1 MKTNALID
9 LFVPAHIA
17 PLDAIVAAAK
27 DAGLDAVILAADDPE
42 ELPDPDEIAAFNAVA
57 AKGNGDPYV
66 HVGCTISGVGF
77 RVLVLYDGDLESI
90 SLDAIEAT
98 GDLNLVHASVREL
111 GGCALPICP
120 RQGLEGSVLRQLAPL
135 PETPSLGIVAMV
147 AGGSPLGRD
156 LDVED
161 AGIYK
166 RRVLAASGPFAD
178 AKQLGRFATLLPS
191 GADDMGGIIAALTQ
205 GYGVGIE
212 LGGHPDAVVAQEP
225 NRGRGRGQRGQG
237 PRGGRKSGGEGGGGE
252 GGEGRPR
259 KRRRSRRRKSGGEG
273 GNSGGGGGQPAP
285 A

>member
-1 MKTNALID
+1 
-9 LFVPAHIA
+9 
-17 PLDAIVAAAK
+17 
-27 DAGLDAVILAADDPE
+27 
-42 ELPDPDEIAAFNAVA
+42 
-57 AKGNGDPYV
+57 
-66 HVGCTISGVGF
+66 
-77 RVLVLYDGDLESI
+77 
-90 SLDAIEAT
+90 
-98 GDLNLVHASVREL
+98 
-111 GGCALPICP
+111 
-120 RQGLEGSVLRQLAPL
+120 APL